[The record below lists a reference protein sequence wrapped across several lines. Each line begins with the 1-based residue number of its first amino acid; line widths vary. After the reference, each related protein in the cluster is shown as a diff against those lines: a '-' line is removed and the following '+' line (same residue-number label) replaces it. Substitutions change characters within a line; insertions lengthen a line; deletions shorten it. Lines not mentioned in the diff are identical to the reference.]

1 MRLPQDFTF
10 AETIHGRNERI
21 PVDALTFGA
30 EAMYQLLRR
39 FGQAPQGPSPLPQTP
54 WWEGA
59 KDAFQ
64 A

>member
-10 AETIHGRNERI
+10 TKTVHGRNERI
-21 PVDALTFGA
+21 PVGALTFGA

-39 FGQAPQGPSPLPQTP
+39 FGQAPQGPSPLTHTR
-54 WWEGA
+54 WWEAA